1 MKIIR
6 FLLFPF
12 ALVFRLISGIRNYLY
27 DRRIKAVYDIPL
39 KSICVG
45 NLSLGGTGKSPLVAF
60 LANELKQENKV
71 QVLSRGYGRKTKGFF
86 VLNDQSQATEVGDE
100 PLMYHKKMGREVAVA
115 VCESRK
121 EGIERILQ
129 SGTPDVLIL
138 DDAFQHRKVQAGFSI
153 LLTEFNAPYF
163 EDYLFP
169 VGRLRESRAG
179 AKRADILLVTKS
191 PESLTEQTKKEFVKN
206 VAFQPGNVFFSSIAY
221 GDLVSFSESKCEA
234 PENILLVTGIANPKP
249 LEDYLR
255 KKYRVETLR
264 FKDHYQFSLA
274 DMEKIHKKFDTFAPD
289 KKAIV
294 TTEKDYVRLVAPE
307 FASFISEKPWY
318 YQEISV
324 KIDRNEAF
332 LNKIKTYV
340 GKI

>member
-1 MKIIR
+1 MKFFR
-6 FLLFPF
+6 FLLFPL
-12 ALVFRLISGIRNYLY
+12 AAIFRLISGIRNWLY
-27 DRRIKAVYDIPL
+27 DRRIKAVYDIPV
-39 KSICVG
+39 KSVCVG

-60 LANELKQENKV
+60 LAKELKQDHKV
-71 QVLSRGYGRKTKGFF
+71 QVLSRGYGRKTKGFLA
-86 VLNDQSQATEVGDE
+86 LNDQSQASEVGDE
-100 PLMYHKKMGREVAVA
+100 PLMYHKKMGNEVAVA

-129 SGTPDVLIL
+129 TGKPDVLIL
-138 DDAFQHRKVQAGFSI
+138 DDAFQHRKVQAGFSV
-153 LLTEFNAPYF
+153 LVTEFKAPYF

-169 VGRLRESRAG
+169 VGRLRESRSG
-179 AKRADILLVTKS
+179 AKRADLLLVSKS
-191 PESLTEQTKKEFVKN
+191 PENLPGKEKQGFIQKTG
-206 VAFQPGNVFFSSIAY
+206 FEPGNVFFSTIGY
-221 GDLVSFSESKCEA
+221 EKLVSFSETQCPEA
-234 PENILLVTGIANPKP
+234 ENVLLVTGIANPKP

-255 KKYRVETLR
+255 QKYRVETLR

-274 DMEKIHKKFDTFAPD
+274 DIEKIHKKFDTFAAD

-324 KIDRNEAF
+324 RIDRDEAF
-332 LNKIKTYV
+332 LNKIKAYV

>member
-1 MKIIR
+1 MSILR
-6 FLLFPF
+6 FLLFPL
-12 ALVFRLISGIRNYLY
+12 AAVFWLISTVRNYLY
-27 DRRIKAVYDIPL
+27 DKRIKPVYDIPV

-45 NLSLGGTGKSPLVAF
+45 NLSLGGTGKSPLVAL
-60 LANELKQENKV
+60 LARELKQENKV
-71 QVLSRGYGRKTKGFF
+71 QILSRGYGRKTKGFIA
-86 VLNDQSQATEVGDE
+86 LNEQSQAAEVGDE
-100 PLMYHKKMGREVAVA
+100 PLMYYKRMGQEVKVA

-129 SGTPDVLIL
+129 QQRPDVLIL
-138 DDAFQHRKVQAGFSI
+138 DDAFQHRKVQAGFSV
-153 LLTEFNAPYF
+153 LLTEYNQPYF
-163 EDYLFP
+163 KDYLFP
-169 VGRLRESRAG
+169 VGRLRESRTG
-179 AKRADILLVTKS
+179 AKRADVLLVTKS
-191 PESLTEQTKKEFVKN
+191 PEKLSEKEKQDFISR
-206 VAFQPGNVFFSSIAY
+206 VAFSPEAVFFSTIGY
-221 GDLVSFSESKCEA
+221 EKLVPFSAVQETE
-234 PENILLVTGIANPKP
+234 PENVLLVTGIANPTP
-249 LEDYLR
+249 LENFLR

-274 DMEKIHKKFDTFAPD
+274 DIEKIHKKFDTFAPD

-324 KIDRNEAF
+324 NIDRGEAF
-332 LNKIKTYV
+332 LNKIKAYV